1 MTETTLYAPVR
12 DFFETRGFRVR
23 GEVASCD
30 LAAERDGRV
39 VAVELKVRLEL
50 RLLEQA
56 VERQRSA
63 DLVYVAIPADAFA
76 RRRSRR
82 LQQQRLVR
90 RLEVGLITV
99 SEHGHVDVHF
109 HPEPYRPKRRRSGRA
124 TLLREIAARSSDDNT
139 GGSRGGPKMTAY
151 REGALKVAWTLSRLE
166 TASPKRLKEQAGV
179 PKAPAIV
186 QKNYYGWFVRVAPG
200 VYALTSSGEEAIRE
214 YSALVAKFKNGSTL
228 ST

>member
-1 MTETTLYAPVR
+1 MTETSLYAPVR

-39 VAVELKVRLEL
+39 VAVELKTRLEL

-63 DLVYVAIPADAFA
+63 DLVYIAIPSGAFA

-82 LQQQRLVR
+82 VQQQRLVR
-90 RLEVGLITV
+90 RLELGLITV
-99 SEHGHVDVHF
+99 SEHGHADVLF
-109 HPEPYRPKRRRSGRA
+109 HPEPYRPRRRRSGRA
-124 TLLREIAARSSDDNT
+124 TLVREIASRSSDENT
-139 GGSRGGPKMTAY
+139 GGSPGGPKMTAY
-151 REGALKVAWTLSRLE
+151 REAALKVAWTLSRLE
-166 TASPKRLKEQAGV
+166 TASPKRLKEEAAV
-179 PKAPAIV
+179 SKAPAIV
-186 QKNYYGWFVRVAPG
+186 QRNYYGWFVRVEPG

-214 YSALVAKFKNGSTL
+214 HSELVARFEKG
-228 ST
+228 